1 MYAEIFAALTS
12 LKTVTDIVKAMR
24 SMANYGELLAAVNTV
39 QEHLS
44 QALVANLAGA
54 EKQASLL
61 ERVRELE
68 AEALKFKDWEAAA
81 KDYVLQA
88 VGVEQRHF
96 AQIYKPAVESQK
108 ARHWACA
115 KCFQEQKLYFLS
127 EHERFGYRCPNC
139 NASIAPIVQ
148 GGSPAPIS
156 SAYE

>member
-1 MYAEIFAALTS
+1 MYAEISAALTS
-12 LKTVTDIVKAMR
+12 LKTVTDMVKAMR

-44 QALVANLAGA
+44 QALIANLASA
-54 EKQASLL
+54 EKQAALL

-68 AEALKFKDWEAAA
+68 AAAMKFKDWETKA

-88 VGVEQRHF
+88 VGVQKLHF
-96 AQIYKPAVESQK
+96 AQIYKPALKSQQ

-115 KCFQEQKLYFLS
+115 KCFADGKIYVLS
-127 EHERFGYRCPNC
+127 MQGIHTYECPNC
-139 NASIAPIVQ
+139 GTKISPIVQ
-148 GGSPAPIS
+148 GGMPAPIE